1 MRRGRYGGGTVGV
14 GTVGD
19 SAGTAADRL
28 IGRDR
33 EIGQLLARLAS
44 GQPGLV
50 VIEGD
55 ASIGKGRVLRE
66 LSARVRAAGHVV
78 VPVEPAD
85 PAEPWLSVSK
95 KTTVPDFS
103 AAVDGFKEAA
113 AERAAGE
120 SDFSSKAG
128 RGDATGRPLTLVL
141 IHGYDPGAVFHEW
154 FTGDFVRSTADSER
168 LLVVAAGTP
177 VDTGPLKQIGAITL
191 LELGPLPRAD
201 VLKWLRAVDA
211 EISDKLTA
219 AEYEAYAD
227 AIAVQPERIAAFR
240 RLLPLTSG
248 GAR

>member
-1 MRRGRYGGGTVGV
+1 MGV
-14 GTVGD
+14 GTVGN
-19 SAGTAADRL
+19 SAETAINGL

-33 EIGQLLARLAS
+33 EIGQLLTRLAS

-55 ASIGKGRVLRE
+55 TSVGKGRVLRE
-66 LSARVRAAGHVV
+66 LRDRARAAGHVV
-78 VPVEPAD
+78 VPVEPTD
-85 PAEPWLSVSK
+85 PAKPWLSVSK
-95 KTTVPDFS
+95 KTTVADFS
-103 AAVDGFKEAA
+103 AAVDGLKEAA

-141 IHGYDPGAVFHEW
+141 VRGYDPGAVFHEW
-154 FTGDFVRSTADSER
+154 FTGDFVQSTADSER
-168 LLVVAAGTP
+168 LLVVALGTP
-177 VDTGPLKQIGAITL
+177 VDTGPLKQIGGITL

-211 EISDKLTA
+211 EISDKLSA

-227 AIAVQPERIAAFR
+227 AIVVQPERIAAFR

-248 GAR
+248 GVR